1 MRIKFR
7 GQQNRRD
14 KLTLGK
20 RAPDRGRQIAVPQK
34 RDHKPGTMKN
44 DPRVAHYPMLTRE
57 QHVFASAWYNMTYAY
72 SLDSHRV
79 RVMNGVNILE
89 ELIRLNGLAHASKED
104 RWIVAREAILI
115 LEAEA
120 VLKRPAFAASVKRVC
135 AEIDR
140 SYGKAL
146 DKSSGEWS
154 VLLDSYLREHM
165 YLLER
170 CYLEETIAAIHTAV
184 TTPDA
189 RPEPE
194 RFDEIR
200 SLTGSLLSF
209 LIARGRSLEGLF
221 QLYSHVL
228 VPIHKPVKPYQFAR
242 RFDFLRKLITDGEEE
257 WDVWFAINGV
267 TDAATFPNQIGTI
280 KFHQATPAG
289 IAKLD
294 GSMRPHGR
302 RLFANDT
309 AQAVDMR
316 SAGQLVHERINRVL
330 DLVRFE
336 YDRSNIAVSDGFALG
351 QPPGGLYRMMPIPK
365 VVPNPQTS
373 LTAQE
378 LNVFAQNVGALVS
391 DDRFSPEGRDRVLS
405 AFRLYRTGADTTN
418 FENKL
423 VNWWTAFEFLGKGG
437 LGSGGIGKA
446 VEKSVTPILMGVSVI
461 NHLMAYRELLLEQKV
476 NLVDATTAQAIALKD
491 LNLPQLYDVLS
502 TPAHQATIHAALNG
516 LPFAQRRCD
525 QFMAVLTQPK
535 DMGTFLERTE
545 TGLRWHLQRVYR
557 ARCDIV
563 HSAGRMI
570 NIALLCANL
579 EAYLKS
585 VLTALLAAFG
595 SVPTLG
601 SPQEFFLRAERS
613 YLNASVALKDSDAG
627 PLKAF
632 LVELRPPAA

>member
-1 MRIKFR
+1 
-7 GQQNRRD
+7 
-14 KLTLGK
+14 
-20 RAPDRGRQIAVPQK
+20 
-34 RDHKPGTMKN
+34 
-44 DPRVAHYPMLTRE
+44 MLTRE
-57 QHVFASAWYNMTYAY
+57 QQVFASAWYNMTYAY

-89 ELIRLNGLAHASKED
+89 ELIRLNALAHASKED
-104 RWIVAREAILI
+104 RWIVAREAIQI
-115 LEAEA
+115 LKGEA
-120 VLKRPAFAASVKRVC
+120 VLKRDTFAASVEKVC
-135 AEIDR
+135 AEIDK
-140 SYGKAL
+140 SYGNAL

-165 YLLER
+165 HLLER
-170 CYLEETIAAIHTAV
+170 CYLRETIEAIHAALTA
-184 TTPDA
+184 PDA
-189 RPEPE
+189 RPERE

-228 VPIHKPVKPYQFAR
+228 VPIRKLVKPYHFVQ
-242 RFDFLRKLITDGEEE
+242 RFDLLRKLITNENQE
-257 WDVWFAINGV
+257 WDIWFAVDGF
-267 TDAATFPNQIGTI
+267 TDAATFPNQIGSI
-280 KFHQATPAG
+280 KFHQATPAA

-302 RLFANDT
+302 RLFANDSVE
-309 AQAVDMR
+309 AIDAR
-316 SAGQLVHERINRVL
+316 SAGQLVHERISRVL

-351 QPPGGLYRMMPIPK
+351 QPGSGVYRMMPIPK

-373 LTAQE
+373 LTAQD
-378 LNVFAQNVGALVS
+378 LDVFAQNVGALVS
-391 DDRFSPEGRDRVLS
+391 DQRFSAEGRDRVLS

-437 LGSGGIGKA
+437 TGSGGIGKA

-476 NLVDATTAQAIALKD
+476 SLTDPTTEQAIALKD
-491 LNLPQLYDVLS
+491 LTLPQLYDVLA
-502 TPAHQATIHAALNG
+502 TPAHQATIRGALNG
-516 LPFAQRRCD
+516 SPFAQLRFD
-525 QFMAVLTQPK
+525 QFMAKLVRPK
-535 DMGTFLERTE
+535 EMGAFLERAE

-563 HSAGRMI
+563 HSAGRVI

-595 SVPTLG
+595 SIPTLG

-613 YLNASVALKDSDAG
+613 YLNAASALRRDDAG

>member
-1 MRIKFR
+1 
-7 GQQNRRD
+7 
-14 KLTLGK
+14 
-20 RAPDRGRQIAVPQK
+20 
-34 RDHKPGTMKN
+34 MKN
-44 DPRVAHYPMLTRE
+44 DPKIAHYPQLTRE
-57 QHVFASAWYNMTYAY
+57 QHVFVSAWYNMTYAY
-72 SLDSHRV
+72 SLDAHRV

-89 ELIRLNGLAHASKED
+89 ELIRLNSLAHTSKED
-104 RWIVAREAILI
+104 RWIVAREAIQI
-115 LEAEA
+115 LKAEA
-120 VLKRPAFAASVKRVC
+120 VLKRAVFVTSVERICK
-135 AEIDR
+135 EIER
-140 SYGKAL
+140 SYGAAL

-154 VLLDSYLREHM
+154 GLLDSYLREHM
-165 YLLER
+165 HLLER
-170 CYLEETIAAIHTAV
+170 CYLDETIAAIHTAV

-200 SLTGSLLSF
+200 SLTGSLLSY
-209 LIARGRSLEGLF
+209 LIARGGSLEGLF

-228 VPIHKPVKPYQFAR
+228 VPIHRPTKPYQFAR
-242 RFDFLRKLITDGEEE
+242 RFDFMRKLITNGEEE
-257 WDVWFAINGV
+257 WEVWFAIDGV
-267 TDAATFPNQIGTI
+267 TDAATFPTQIGTI
-280 KFHQATPAG
+280 KFHQATPDAV
-289 IAKLD
+289 ARLD
-294 GSMRPHGR
+294 GSMRPNGR
-302 RLFANDT
+302 RLFANDSV
-309 AQAVDMR
+309 QAVDMR
-316 SAGQLVHERINRVL
+316 LAGQLVHERINRVL

-336 YDRSNIAVSDGFALG
+336 YDRSNITVSDGFALRHL
-351 QPPGGLYRMMPIPK
+351 PGGLYRMMPIPK

-405 AFRLYRTGADTTN
+405 AFRLYRVGADTTN

-437 LGSGGIGKA
+437 SGSGGIGKA

-476 NLVDATTAQAIALKD
+476 NLVDSTTAQAIALKD
-491 LNLPQLYDVLS
+491 LSLPQLYDVLA
-502 TPAHQATIHAALNG
+502 TPAYQATIRSSLNG
-516 LPFAQRRCD
+516 LPFVQRRLD
-525 QFMAVLTQPK
+525 QFMAMLVQPRE
-535 DMGTFLERTE
+535 MGAFLERTE
-545 TGLRWHLQRVYR
+545 AGLRWHLQRVYR

-613 YLNASVALKDSDAG
+613 YSNAVGALKTGDAV
-627 PLKAF
+627 PLKGF
-632 LVELRPPAA
+632 LSELRPPTA